1 MRLKFEFLYRSLRA
15 KQTYISHHTHHC
27 YEIVYYINGNG
38 STEIGNTKHH
48 FGAGSYCLI
57 RPGTLHDERRIQDT
71 DVIFVGFT
79 CEEDSLEL
87 QEGIF
92 QDKNSTI
99 LSLLE
104 ALYDEY
110 TSKQT
115 HYSIMLDYMIGRLAV
130 ELSRQK
136 HELWSMRTGG
146 KKLVT
151 FQRYIDNHFHEKL
164 NLGVMAENFGYS
176 YDRFRHLFK
185 EEFGASPQQYVL
197 MKRIANSC
205 ELLVNTDLSVLD
217 ISGRSGFSTDAQFC
231 KLFKRETG
239 ESPRQYRASR
249 RTLPDELSGSQGE
262 TADAVL

>member
-1 MRLKFEFLYRSLRA
+1 MRLKFEFLYRSLRG

-27 YEIVYYINGNG
+27 FEVVYYINGNG
-38 STEIGNTKHH
+38 STEIGNTKYR
-48 FGAGSYCLI
+48 FGAGSFCLI

-79 CEEDSLEL
+79 CEEELLEL
-87 QEGIF
+87 EEGLF
-92 QDKNSTI
+92 QDKDSTI

-104 ALYDEY
+104 SLYDEY
-110 TSKQT
+110 TSKKA
-115 HYSIMLDYMIGRLAV
+115 HYSLMLDFMIGRLAV

-164 NLGVMAENFGYS
+164 NLSDMAENFGYS

-185 EEFGASPQQYVL
+185 EEFGISPQQYVL
-197 MKRIANSC
+197 TKRIANSC
-205 ELLVNTDLSVLD
+205 ELLVKTDLSVLD
-217 ISGRSGFSTDAQFC
+217 IASRSGFSTDAQFC
-231 KLFKRETG
+231 KLFKREIG
-239 ESPRQYRASR
+239 IPPRQYRANKR
-249 RTLPDELSGSQGE
+249 VVPDGRSGS
-262 TADAVL
+262 